1 MNLTQ
6 KSAWYNIAAVGFGNA
21 AVSYVIFQLG
31 IRKMAPPRIAVY
43 ILLLS
48 CVLLV
53 SIILLSL
60 RKKQSPNEPDS
71 DERDKQIYH
80 RAILVAFFSAIPLFL
95 LASAAP
101 PLFVGI
107 DGYVPVWSLPLVTLF
122 LFSVVLIIYSV
133 AILVQYGRG
142 GKTNE

>member
-1 MNLTQ
+1 MNLTE
-6 KSAWYNIAAVGFGNA
+6 KSAWYNIAAVIFGNL
-21 AVSYVIFQLG
+21 VVFYLIFQLG
-31 IRKMAPPRIAVY
+31 MRKMPPPRIAAY
-43 ILLLS
+43 IIPLS
-48 CVLLV
+48 AVILV

-80 RAILVAFFSAIPLFL
+80 RAVLVAFFSAIPIFL

-133 AILVQYGRG
+133 AILFQYKLGR
-142 GKTNE
+142 